1 MQNGLDRLRWFL
13 ISCRPQ
19 SKTNAGLRTGVLD
32 PDGSQCSAHLVYLIQ
47 YNAKLYHAYSGNL
60 VNFLRVEDFSSAFLL
75 VILELATVDAIVWQ
89 ERVAN
94 AVFVVSVELAFESL
108 ALAVRVRVFDAASA
122 MPLQLLGV
130 AVVDVAV
137 WIDDLAEAD
146 WNIIFEFSFV
156 ADSTAVFENAEA
168 VLSVVVYLPNV
179 DFFSI

>member
-1 MQNGLDRLRWFL
+1 M
-13 ISCRPQ
+13 
-19 SKTNAGLRTGVLD
+19 V
-32 PDGSQCSAHLVYLIQ
+32 V
-47 YNAKLYHAYSGNL
+47 
-60 VNFLRVEDFSSAFLL
+60 
-75 VILELATVDAIVWQ
+75 LELATVDAIVWQ
-89 ERVAN
+89 EGVAN
-94 AVFVVSVELAFESL
+94 AVSVVSVELAFESL

-179 DFFSI
+179 DLFSI